1 MPNDGACATQQSGQD
16 FEYVDQL
23 TRDYPSF
30 SQVKRIPRKNMVP
43 DETCIELELENWSIK
58 KVEK

>member
-16 FEYVDQL
+16 FEYADQL

-30 SQVKRIPRKNMVP
+30 SQVKTIPRKNMVP
-43 DETCIELELENWSIK
+43 DETCIEVVKLEHQKS
-58 KVEK
+58 